1 MTIAA
6 AGLSEHPVPA
16 HAAGD
21 ALGAVLDELGTE
33 PDLVSVFVTG
43 NHSGALDDI
52 ARAANQILRPRA
64 LVGVATS
71 GVVGGGREVEEQPGV
86 AVFAARCGGL
96 TPVRLRA
103 ARMESGWNVSGLP
116 ETAAVGE
123 RTLVLLA
130 DPHSFPADGLLSHL
144 ARHAPDLRVVGGLT
158 SGALGPGGARLV
170 VDGEEHTDGAVGLLL
185 GPDAPVATV
194 VSQGCRPIGEP
205 FVVTAADGRHLME
218 LGGRPAMERLREL
231 LEDLDPADRLLA
243 TRGLQLGFVID
254 EGRATFGQGDF
265 LVRPVT
271 SVDAGSGAVSVGDE
285 VVVGR
290 TVQFQ
295 LRDAAAASDDLQ
307 AALAG
312 VEADGA
318 LVFTCTGRGRRLFG
332 RVDHDADTIAQA
344 LGTRAAAGMF
354 SAGEFGP
361 VAGRSLVH
369 SSSVSLALFG
379 PRSG

>member
-1 MTIAA
+1 VTIAA

-21 ALGAVLDELGTE
+21 AFGAVLDQLGPE

-43 NHSGALDDI
+43 NHAGALDDI
-52 ARAANQILRPRA
+52 TRAATQILRPRA
-64 LVGVATS
+64 LVGVAAS
-71 GVVGGGREVEEQPGV
+71 GVLGGGREVEEQPGV

-116 ETAAVGE
+116 RSAADGE

-130 DPHSFPADGLLSHL
+130 DPHSFPADSFLEHL
-144 ARHAPDLRVVGGLT
+144 ARHAPGLRVVGGLT

-170 VDGEEHTDGAVGLLL
+170 VDGQEHTEGAVGLLL
-185 GPDAPVATV
+185 GPDAPVVTV
-194 VSQGCRPIGEP
+194 VSQGCRPIGAP
-205 FVVTAADGRHLME
+205 FVVTGADGRHLLE
-218 LGGRPAMERLREL
+218 LGGRPAIDRLRDI

-243 TRGLQLGFVID
+243 TRSLQVGFVID
-254 EGRATFGQGDF
+254 EAQATFGRGDF
-265 LVRPVT
+265 MVRPVM
-271 SVDAGSGAVSVGDE
+271 SVDARSGSVTVADDVA
-285 VVVGR
+285 VGR

-295 LRDAAAASDDLQ
+295 LRDKEAAADDLRD
-307 AALAG
+307 ALSG
-312 VEADGA
+312 IRADGA
-318 LVFTCTGRGRRLFG
+318 LVFTCTGRGRRLFD
-332 RVDHDADTIAQA
+332 RPDHDAETIAEL

-361 VAGRSLVH
+361 VAGRSVVH

-379 PRSG
+379 PRSA